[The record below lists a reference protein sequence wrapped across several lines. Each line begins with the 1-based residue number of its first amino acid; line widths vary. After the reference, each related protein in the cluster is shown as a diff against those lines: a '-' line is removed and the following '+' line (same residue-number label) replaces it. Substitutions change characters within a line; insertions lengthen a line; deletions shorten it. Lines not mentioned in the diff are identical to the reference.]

1 MDHCCRDRSCDEQAA
16 PRDAV
21 RLRRTT
27 GIASAALVALVA
39 TGMLGACGSTG
50 ANRYETRPP
59 GESNVSYEQVLFDP
73 ALHSGV
79 RVRGLKA
86 VDEGGQ
92 LFVQADIENLSG
104 AAQRFRYK
112 WQWLDAR
119 GIELD
124 AISQA
129 WTYRAIEP
137 GDVMSVQ
144 GVSSSPRATD
154 FRLLMMRAQ

>member
-1 MDHCCRDRSCDEQAA
+1 MDQCCNDGSRARQT
-16 PRDAV
+16 PRGV
-21 RLRRTT
+21 HRLRY
-27 GIASAALVALVA
+27 AAGLGGVAILSLVA
-39 TGMLGACGSTG
+39 TGLLGACSSTG

-59 GESNVSYEQVLFDP
+59 GESNVSYDAVLFDP
-73 ALHSGV
+73 ALHNGV

-86 VDEGGQ
+86 VDQGGQ

-112 WQWLDAR
+112 WQWLDTR

-154 FRLLMMRAQ
+154 FRLLLMRAQ